1 MRSEREGAPFLPACS
16 LHGVL
21 LFVAVFATT
30 MHPTQAHTTQRRGD
44 LRRLLRR
51 VALGREREGERA
63 QAAPPAW
70 PWSLPKLAEGGA
82 AKYSAAAGIS
92 TDARGGNRA
101 ARASDA
107 TTQESQGVTNE
118 LQETK
123 LVMNVRKFET
133 FEATEAPEGYVS
145 KHKHEDL

>member
-1 MRSEREGAPFLPACS
+1 
-16 LHGVL
+16 
-21 LFVAVFATT
+21 
-30 MHPTQAHTTQRRGD
+30 MHPTQRHTTGQRGD

-51 VALGREREGERA
+51 VALGREREEGERA

-82 AKYSAAAGIS
+82 AKHPAAAGIS

-118 LQETK
+118 LQEKK
-123 LVMNVRKFET
+123 LEMNIRKLET
-133 FEATEAPEGYVS
+133 FVVRICGAF
-145 KHKHEDL
+145 